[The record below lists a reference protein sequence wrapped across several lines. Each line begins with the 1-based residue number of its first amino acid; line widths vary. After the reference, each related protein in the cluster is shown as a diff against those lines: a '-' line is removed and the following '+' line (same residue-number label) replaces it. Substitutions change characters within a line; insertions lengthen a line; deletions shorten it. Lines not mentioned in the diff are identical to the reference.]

1 MIAIFTDYGFKGPY
15 VGQVHAVLSRI
26 APDEK
31 IINLMTDLPRQN
43 QKASAYLLARCVKE
57 FADGTI
63 FFCVVDPGVGTF
75 HDDPVVLRLDQQWYV
90 GPNNGLFNIV
100 TRDAD
105 GVECWKIH
113 WRPEELSNSFHGR
126 DLYAPICAMIAN
138 GLDIPGEKFE
148 WQDNSGWPSDLQEII
163 YIDGFGNCMTG
174 YRAAED
180 MLEKTI
186 NIHKNVILH
195 ATTFS
200 EVKPGEVFW
209 YENSLGL
216 VEIAVNQ
223 GSASEKLG
231 INIGD
236 SFSFR

>member
-1 MIAIFTDYGFKGPY
+1 MIALFTDYGINGPY

-31 IINLMTDLPRQN
+31 IVNLMLDLPRQN
-43 QKASAYLLARCVKE
+43 QKAAAYMLARCVKE
-57 FADGTI
+57 FNNGTI

-75 HDDPVVLRLDQQWYV
+75 VDDPVVLKLDESWYV

-100 TRDAD
+100 ARNAEHI
-105 GVECWKIH
+105 ECWKIH

-138 GLDIPGEKFE
+138 GLDIPGEKIT
-148 WQDNSGWPSDLQEII
+148 WQDNPAWPDDLQEII
-163 YIDGFGNCMTG
+163 YIDGFGNCITG
-174 YRAAED
+174 FRATD
-180 MLEKTI
+180 NMVEKTI
-186 NIHKNVILH
+186 YIHKHVILH

-200 EVKPGEVFW
+200 EVKLGEVFW

-223 GSASEKLG
+223 GSARNSLG

-236 SFSFR
+236 EFAFR